1 MAHHSGPRVQSAAV
15 CFALVLLVQG
25 AAPVCGQ
32 ETAAAAQQ
40 PAAAQPA
47 PAESPATNGGR
58 LSFTGGVDLLSS
70 YMFRGIRQ
78 DDRGVIAWP
87 AGEVGV
93 VLFQG
98 QGAVKSLGVTVGLWN
113 SLHSGPTGNDGPTGK
128 MWYES
133 DFYSGLTVGLKGSVR
148 VGASYTAYV
157 SPNNSFATVKEVGFT
172 FALDDS
178 ARPLPFNPY
187 ALLAVEL
194 DGQAD
199 GGDHSGTY
207 LELGAKPG
215 VSLAT
220 KRLAITFPV
229 KVGLSLKDY
238 YEGAAGSNTFGYV
251 EVGAVTT
258 VPLTFV
264 PPGFGVWSVRGG
276 LSVLGLGTSLQAI
289 NGGSRGKVVGLFGVG
304 LSY

>member
-1 MAHHSGPRVQSAAV
+1 
-15 CFALVLLVQG
+15 LILLVHN
-25 AAPVCGQ
+25 AAPVLGQ
-32 ETAAAAQQ
+32 EIAAVAQQ
-40 PAAAQPA
+40 PPAAQA
-47 PAESPATNGGR
+47 TPAESPATNGGR

-78 DDRGVIAWP
+78 DDRGLIAWP

-98 QGAVKSLGVTVGLWN
+98 QGSVKSVGVTIGLWN

-133 DFYSGLTVGLKGSVR
+133 DFYSGLTLSLKGGAK
-148 VGASYTAYV
+148 VGANYTAYV

-172 FALDDS
+172 FAFDDS

-187 ALLAVEL
+187 ALIAVEL

-199 GGDHSGTY
+199 GGERSGTY
-207 LELGAKPG
+207 LELGARPG
-215 VSLAT
+215 VSLPT
-220 KRLAITFPV
+220 KRLAIALPV

-238 YEGAAGSNTFGYV
+238 YEGAGGSNTFGYV
-251 EVGAVTT
+251 EAGAVAT
-258 VPLTFV
+258 VPLSFV

-276 LSVLGLGTSLQAI
+276 LSVLGLGTSLQAL
-289 NGGSRGKVVGLFGVG
+289 NGGRRAKVVGLFGAG